1 MRPSRDGTAD
11 LFEAIYSQRAIR
23 YFAPDQ
29 VPDDLLWQ
37 VIEAATKAPS
47 ASNNQAW
54 RFVIVRD
61 DARRSAIAALLR
73 EVAPEGSPL
82 VQRAMDGSK
91 SSDRTIR
98 LMRSGV
104 LDLVRD
110 LDHAPVFIIPCVYPA
125 PDPAARGIRA
135 GGSIYGAIQ
144 NLQLAARGLGLGT
157 VLTGFDGIMGLWPHQ
172 EETCGGSDPLPGMG
186 SAARSRSISL
196 VGIVADNATPGGPG
210 HPRGRGGVAALPD

>member
-1 MRPSRDGTAD
+1 MQPSREGTAD
-11 LFEAIYSQRAIR
+11 LFEAIYSQRAMR
-23 YFAPDQ
+23 YFAPDP

-54 RFVIVRD
+54 GFVIVRD
-61 DARRSAIAALLR
+61 AARRSAIAALLR

-82 VQRAMDGSK
+82 VQRALDGSQ

-157 VLTGFDGIMGLWPHQ
+157 VLTGFDGVMGPQLR
-172 EETCGGSDPLPGMG
+172 TL
-186 SAARSRSISL
+186 L
-196 VGIVADNATPGGPG
+196 K
-210 HPRGRGGVAALPD
+210 LPDEAEPVAFIPLGFPGANFGPTNRKPVGAVTHWEEWGQQRAREASA